1 MAMDI
6 YHAKEALHKIENV
19 FKQHFKHIHTIEEK
33 EVNSL
38 RATFIVISYDIK
50 FYIAYE
56 IGSYYGPN
64 MGEWSIYIDTSN
76 YIGEWIKNSL
86 YGHSDTLE
94 KALAEAMQ
102 NYSNYLG
109 NICSLY
115 NEYFN

>member
-1 MAMDI
+1 MAMDN

-19 FKQHFKHIHTIEEK
+19 FKQHFKHIRTIEEK

-38 RATFIVISYDIK
+38 RATFIVINYDIK

-56 IGSYYGPN
+56 IESN
-64 MGEWSIYIDTSN
+64 KGEWSIYIDTSN

-86 YGHSDTLE
+86 YGHSDNLE
-94 KALAEAMQ
+94 KALDEAMQ

-109 NICSLY
+109 DICSLY
-115 NEYFN
+115 NDYFN